1 MNAVLAI
8 IAANLRRMRN
18 DRSNIFFV
26 IVLPLLIVV
35 TLGLAFGG
43 DTNVKLGVVD
53 PVQNTAS
60 RDVHTAISGTDEV
73 AVEPLPDIAHLRHD
87 VARGVLDG
95 GWYVTRSG
103 TGDDETTVI
112 TWVSGT
118 TGNDIPM
125 QNVAMSAA
133 RVASDR
139 AEAVRIVTRTTG
151 GDAVAAARAVDRAS
165 ASGPRVERANATVG
179 SDKSDE
185 DSTSIRAVLAGSQ
198 LSLFIFLTSLMG
210 ASSLLTS
217 RQYGVTRR
225 TRAAPVSVR
234 QIIAG
239 EALSRYI
246 VAIIQAAVI
255 LLGSTLLFGI
265 DWHSPLAVILLCA
278 AMALVGSGIAMIL
291 GTLGRSEQQV
301 NAISL
306 LAGLALAALGGSMQ
320 PLEFF
325 PDVMRTIAF
334 CVTPHAW
341 MNNALWRILID
352 GKGFSAA
359 VPAIIVLST
368 AGLVLIAIA
377 SRLLARRL
385 RAM

>member
-26 IVLPLLIVV
+26 VVLPLLIVV

-53 PVQNTAS
+53 PVRNTAT
-60 RDVHTAISGTDEV
+60 RDVRAAISGTDE
-73 AVEPLPDIAHLRHD
+73 AAAETLPDTSRLRHD

-103 TGDDETTVI
+103 AGDDETTVI

-151 GDAVAAARAVDRAS
+151 ADPAAATRAVDRAS
-165 ASGPRVERANATVG
+165 ASGPRVERATTTVG
-179 SDKSDE
+179 SDKANE

-225 TRAAPVSVR
+225 TRAAPVSVP

-255 LLGSTLLFGI
+255 LLGSTLFFGI

-325 PDVMRTIAF
+325 PDVMRTVAF

-359 VPAIIVLST
+359 VPAILVLSA
-368 AGLVLIAIA
+368 AGLVLIAVA

>member
-1 MNAVLAI
+1 MA
-8 IAANLRRMRN
+8 
-18 DRSNIFFV
+18 S
-26 IVLPLLIVV
+26 
-35 TLGLAFGG
+35 G
-43 DTNVKLGVVD
+43 GVVA
-53 PVQNTAS
+53 PVRNTAS
-60 RDVHTAISGTDEV
+60 RDVRAAISGTDEV
-73 AVEPLPDIAHLRHD
+73 AVETLPDTSRLRHD

-103 TGDDETTVI
+103 AGDDETTVI

-151 GDAVAAARAVDRAS
+151 ADPAAATRAVDRAS
-165 ASGPRVERANATVG
+165 ASGPRVERATTTVG
-179 SDKSDE
+179 SDKANE

-225 TRAAPVSVR
+225 TRAAPVSVP

-255 LLGSTLLFGI
+255 LLGSTLFFGI

-325 PDVMRTIAF
+325 PDVMRTVAF

-359 VPAIIVLST
+359 VPAILVLSA
-368 AGLVLIAIA
+368 AGLVLIAVA